1 MMSNQNGDR
10 HCGMAQGKVISS
22 CLHRDNGQ
30 SRQGDCCQAL
40 YELNLQAET
49 PNARQDLCRCF
60 QEIVWLSP
68 YNKLIG
74 LPEHCGISKAVPF
87 DTKTDCGRTMMED
100 KVTLPFQD
108 LVEQNNGKAL
118 GPQEL

>member
-1 MMSNQNGDR
+1 MNKSILVVCISLVVFLSPTLGAKMMSNQNGDR

-87 DTKTDCGRTMMED
+87 DTKTDCGRI
-100 KVTLPFQD
+100 KL
-108 LVEQNNGKAL
+108 
-118 GPQEL
+118 